1 MKLQKT
7 LAAVMAFSTMLSSV
21 PVSIQADEIVSF
33 PPEESEYCQQ
43 DEPIITINGCGYTA
57 QQFVERV
64 LAYTIVPDPIVTME
78 TEDGTEMEFEY
89 NEERQRT
96 EKIVGQEITTYQYDE
111 FSNLVS
117 EVLPDKK
124 QITYSYTESGSET
137 NAYSI
142 SYCNVT
148 YKYCI
153 QNGII
158 TGLVDRNNKTIC
170 TYDYDK
176 NGTTRHIYEIRG
188 KKKIEH
194 KDNSGDMFVGCVN
207 SLRYDGECYDPE
219 TDLFCI
225 QAGSY
230 YDPKK
235 NKIVDDTCYVD
246 MEGLFGDQYE
256 RLSREKSTEADK
268 KKVSPLSLP
277 GTLESQLLYAATK
290 KYNAALSTNVDAYK
304 GDTWYTDFSSPAMH
318 YKLAARIIY
327 AENTNTNNN
336 ANMKTYLHYNRQGIA
351 WVIINRLLEDK
362 YRKMKGQT
370 CTFSSTSTPNLYS
383 ILTKS
388 GAFASLTSGNA
399 KDKINFKNEAYREA
413 FMLACLINV
422 CGSF

>member
-1 MKLQKT
+1 
-7 LAAVMAFSTMLSSV
+7 
-21 PVSIQADEIVSF
+21 
-33 PPEESEYCQQ
+33 
-43 DEPIITINGCGYTA
+43 
-57 QQFVERV
+57 
-64 LAYTIVPDPIVTME
+64 
-78 TEDGTEMEFEY
+78 
-89 NEERQRT
+89 
-96 EKIVGQEITTYQYDE
+96 
-111 FSNLVS
+111 
-117 EVLPDKK
+117 
-124 QITYSYTESGSET
+124 
-137 NAYSI
+137 
-142 SYCNVT
+142 
-148 YKYCI
+148 
-153 QNGII
+153 
-158 TGLVDRNNKTIC
+158 NNKTIC

-194 KDNSGDMFVGCVN
+194 KDNSGDKFVGCVN

-219 TDLFCI
+219 TGLFCI

-256 RLSREKSTEADK
+256 RLSRGKSTEADK
-268 KKVSPLSLP
+268 KEVSPLSLP

-290 KYNAALSTNVDAYK
+290 KYDAALSTNVDAYRSN
-304 GDTWYTDFSSPAMH
+304 TWYTDFSSPAMH

-336 ANMKTYLHYNRQGIA
+336 INMKTYLHYNRQGIA

-362 YRKMKGQT
+362 YRKMKGQA
-370 CTFSSTSTPNLYS
+370 CTFSNTSTPNLYS

-388 GAFASLTSGNA
+388 GAFASLNSRNA
-399 KDKINFKNEAYREA
+399 KDKITPSANEAYREA

-422 CGSF
+422 CGSFEEYDTIVPRPLGVTYQCYNKGALNTASKPNSGWSNVRFPGDLAAFTGKSSYAGFTYYSSIGMFNVLHSYKSETLNIQSVYYN